1 MEVDTPVLSRVKS
14 LVEQKPKKG
23 LEPYY
28 SQKIEEMEIKILEK
42 KQNLRRLEAQRNE
55 MNLLV
60 KNLKEE
66 LYMLLQPGSQVAEVS
81 KMMSKK
87 KCLVK

>member
-14 LVEQKPKKG
+14 LVESKPKKG

-28 SQKIEEMEIKILEK
+28 SQKIEEMEIRIIEK
-42 KQNLRRLEAQRNE
+42 RQNLRRLEAQRNE
-55 MNLLV
+55 MNLMV

-81 KMMSKK
+81 KMMSKN

>member
-14 LVEQKPKKG
+14 LVESVPKKG

-28 SQKIEEMEIKILEK
+28 SQKIEEMEIRIIEK

-55 MNLLV
+55 MNLMV

-66 LYMLLQPGSQVAEVS
+66 LYMLL
-81 KMMSKK
+81 
-87 KCLVK
+87 